1 MTRLLLLFGIT
12 IAGLVLVAAKAAP
25 VSYNLPD
32 ETASLK
38 PGPNLDVVKS
48 NCTGCHS
55 SDYISTQPQGPKFK
69 KDFWQAEV
77 TKMIKV
83 YGAPIDEVRCRQDRR
98 LPCRDLL
105 NPGRT
110 KACTASDLSGA
121 FQAINIGL
129 EPITVQ
135 QSYRKCPE
143 MVHFG
148 TNFSL

>member
-12 IAGLVLVAAKAAP
+12 VAGLVLVAATAAP

-83 YGAPIDEVRCRQDRR
+83 YGAPIDE
-98 LPCRDLL
+98 
-105 NPGRT
+105 
-110 KACTASDLSGA
+110 SDVGKIVDYLVA
-121 FQAINIGL
+121 
-129 EPITVQ
+129 T
-135 QSYRKCPE
+135 Y
-143 MVHFG
+143 
-148 TNFSL
+148 